1 MSENNM
7 EFSQKIDAAAGILA
21 SASYAIAL
29 TGAGMSVESG
39 IPPFRGPG
47 GLWTKYGE
55 PPMDGYQRFLKNP
68 HDHWKELID
77 PPPYRRELN
86 ETLERA
92 MPNPGHYAFAE
103 LESMGVLK
111 FLITQNV
118 DNLHIAAGSSNI
130 AEIHGNYRLVRC
142 TGCVSRFPRKEISL
156 DEIPPLCPRCGH
168 VLKGDTVMFGEP
180 IPVAV
185 LERCMEEVGRSDC
198 MILAGT
204 SATVQP
210 AASFPEMILLR
221 GGSVIELN
229 LYDSPITSSC
239 TVILR
244 GQTGTIL
251 SLLVKRLKQWK
262 GETRNH

>member
-1 MSENNM
+1 M
-7 EFSQKIDAAAGILA
+7 ELNQKIDTAAGLLA
-21 SASYAIAL
+21 SARYSIAL

-55 PPMDGYQRFLKNP
+55 PPMDGYQRFMKNP
-68 HDHWKELID
+68 GDHWKERIN

-86 ETLERA
+86 ETLERST
-92 MPNPGHYAFAE
+92 PNPGHYAFAE

-111 FLITQNV
+111 FLITQNI
-118 DNLHIAAGSSNI
+118 DNLHIAAGSRNI

-142 TGCVSRFPRKEISL
+142 IRCISRFPREEVPL
-156 DEIPPLCPRCGH
+156 DEIPPLCPQCGH

-180 IPVAV
+180 IPADV
-185 LERCMEEVGRSDC
+185 LDRCMEEVGRSDC

-210 AASFPEMILLR
+210 AASFPEMILRR
-221 GGSVIELN
+221 GGSVIEVN
-229 LYDSPITSSC
+229 LYESPLTASC
-239 TVILR
+239 TVSLR
-244 GQTGTIL
+244 GQTGKIL
-251 SLLVKRLKQWK
+251 PLIVERLKQRI
-262 GETRNH
+262 GDNRRH